1 MNVKL
6 TNSKLFV
13 LTGCLLVAAV
23 VYAIVP
29 GKAVVVT
36 KSELKWKNMGIPGV
50 DAAPVSGNMA
60 TGPSRFF
67 LKYPVGFVTPSHFHS
82 ADHYVTVMSGRLT
95 LTVNGKTH
103 KLGPGSYFSLTDRAP
118 HVAKVEGKE
127 PAVFFIQ
134 ADGPWDVVMEK

>member
-1 MNVKL
+1 MNHTKTRL
-6 TNSKLFV
+6 IV
-13 LTGCLLVAAV
+13 LTASILVAAV

-50 DAAPVSGNMA
+50 DAAPVSGNMK

-67 LKYPVGFVTPSHFHS
+67 LKYPVGFVTPSHHHS
-82 ADHYVTVMSGRLT
+82 ADHYATLVSGTVT
-95 LTVNGKTH
+95 LTVNGKKH
-103 KLGPGSYFSLTDRAP
+103 KLGPGSYFSLTDRMP
-118 HVAKVEGKE
+118 HVAKVEGKQ

-134 ADGPWDVVMEK
+134 ADGPWDVVMER

>member
-1 MNVKL
+1 MKSCQKKL
-6 TNSKLFV
+6 LMLAATLV
-13 LTGCLLVAAV
+13 VAAV

-50 DAAPVSGNMA
+50 DAAPVSGNMK

-67 LKYPVGFVTPSHFHS
+67 LKYPAGFVTPSHHHS
-82 ADHYVTVMSGRLT
+82 ADHYATVMSGTIT
-95 LTVNGKTH
+95 LTVNGKKH
-103 KLGPGSYFSLTDRAP
+103 RLGPGSYFSLTDQAP